1 LPSPLPYFLL
11 TVANPRFAGA
21 ETSAIAI
28 RATLLYIST
37 NPHIYNT
44 LLSELSHAKISHPIT
59 DSEARQLP
67 YLQAVIKEG
76 LRMFPPVTGI
86 GFKAVPQGG
95 DTLKG
100 FYVPEG
106 TGIGWS
112 PFGLMRNDAVWG
124 ADAKMFRPER
134 WLEGSEE
141 MRKKRDLDLDMV
153 FGSGNISVWAGTLR

>member
-1 LPSPLPYFLL
+1 MK
-11 TVANPRFAGA
+11 G
-21 ETSAIAI
+21 
-28 RATLLYIST
+28 LY
-37 NPHIYNT
+37 
-44 LLSELSHAKISHPIT
+44 L
-59 DSEARQLP
+59 
-67 YLQAVIKEG
+67 
-76 LRMFPPVTGI
+76 
-86 GFKAVPQGG
+86 
-95 DTLKG
+95 
-100 FYVPEG
+100 YVPEG

>member
-1 LPSPLPYFLL
+1 
-11 TVANPRFAGA
+11 
-21 ETSAIAI
+21 
-28 RATLLYIST
+28 
-37 NPHIYNT
+37 
-44 LLSELSHAKISHPIT
+44 
-59 DSEARQLP
+59 
-67 YLQAVIKEG
+67 
-76 LRMFPPVTGI
+76 MFPPVTGI

-100 FYVPEG
+100 LFVPEG

-112 PFGLMRNDAVWG
+112 PFGLMRNEAIWG

-153 FGSGNISVWAGTLR
+153 FGSGKYLCLGRNVAMMELNKVFVQVRHLGASFR